1 MIEISIFY
9 FSSPLGE
16 GINFSSTKAFLAN
29 LENSS
34 ADLIP
39 VNCLEFIQVVNLSNQ
54 ALTSAIGNSKSRTS
68 LRNSDEDNFAKLS
81 NSATVIF
88 SKTAK
93 ALLFA
98 LPNKFENQP
107 KEIRYFSN
115 RCVKKHW
122 LWSFNEIFF
131 NSRIIEKEKT
141 GVGQLGSTLVL
152 KKEGNA
158 EELAYFLVG
167 AAEADPLKG
176 KISNESPLGSAL
188 MGRKKG
194 ESVEVLTPGGKIK
207 YTITDVN

>member
-1 MIEISIFY
+1 MLESPKFQNEELREEPEYLTREGFERLQKELEELKNRRLEI
-9 FSSPLGE
+9 
-16 GINFSSTKAFLAN
+16 
-29 LENSS
+29 
-34 ADLIP
+34 
-39 VNCLEFIQVVNLSNQ
+39 
-54 ALTSAIGNSKSRTS
+54 
-68 LRNSDEDNFAKLS
+68 AKLLEEAIDDGDLTE
-81 NSATVIF
+81 NAAF
-88 SKTAK
+88 HGAK
-93 ALLFA
+93 ERQE
-98 LPNKFENQP
+98 ENEMQIAELED
-107 KEIRYFSN
+107 KLR
-115 RCVKKHW
+115 RAA
-122 LWSFNEIFF
+122 
-131 NSRIIEKEKT
+131 IIEKEKT